1 MTRWAAVTISALE
14 ILGGLPVRVGML
26 PCYFLYMYKNSSG
39 RLTVGVL
46 AFAVAV
52 GSLQMTVVVP
62 LLPLLQRRL
71 GAPLTSVSW
80 ALTAGLL
87 SGAVAIPLLSRLGD
101 MYGRRLVSLAAIALL
116 VAGSALSA
124 MSSALPPIIV
134 GRVLQGAAAPLLPLA
149 IGLVR
154 QGLPGD
160 RLPTAIGV
168 LSATIGVGSG
178 GGMILAG
185 LVDGD
190 YRAVFWMLTGL
201 GALSFALVAA
211 VVREPRPS
219 RAAGRPDLA
228 GAALV
233 SAWLVCL
240 LLAVSKGGA
249 WGWTSPL
256 TLGLFG
262 AAVVVAAAWV
272 LTARRTASPL
282 IEIPM
287 LLHRGTAGATVAS
300 FLLGFALFAAITT
313 LSAVAQESLGA
324 SVLQVGLYLLPTT
337 VLMLAV
343 SVLAGPLMRRFTAS
357 ALVVCGSVLVT
368 AATLWLALSGA
379 AGSTLYGA
387 AAVLGLGVGLGYA
400 ALGTMA
406 VEHVEPAK
414 TAAAGGVNA
423 LVRVVGSSLAGAVGA
438 ALLSSGGAG
447 WSFGSAAV
455 AALLAALFATIYG
468 DFSRKEVA

>member
-1 MTRWAAVTISALE
+1 
-14 ILGGLPVRVGML
+14 
-26 PCYFLYMYKNSSG
+26 MYKNSSG
-39 RLTVGVL
+39 WAAVGVL

-52 GSLQMTVVVP
+52 GTLQMTVVVP
-62 LLPLLQRRL
+62 LLPLLQRQL

-80 ALTAGLL
+80 TLTAGLL
-87 SGAVAIPLLSRLGD
+87 SGAVAIPLLSSLGD
-101 MYGRRLVSLAAIALL
+101 MYGRRRVSLAALALL

-124 MSSALPPIIV
+124 LSTALAPIIV

-149 IGLVR
+149 MGLAR
-154 QGLPGD
+154 QGLPGH

-185 LVDGD
+185 LLDGD
-190 YRAVFWMLTGL
+190 YRAVFWTLTGL

-233 SAWLVCL
+233 SVWLVCL

-256 TLGLFG
+256 TLGLLCAA
-262 AAVVVAAAWV
+262 AAVAAVWV
-272 LTARRTASPL
+272 LTARRTAAPL

-313 LSAVAQESLGA
+313 LSAVAQGTLGA

-357 ALVVCGSVLVT
+357 ALVACGSVLVT
-368 AATLWLALSGA
+368 AAALWLVLSR
-379 AGSTLYGA
+379 AGSDLYGA
-387 AAVLGLGVGLGYA
+387 AAVLGLGIGLGYA

-423 LVRVVGSSLAGAVGA
+423 LVRVVGSS
-438 ALLSSGGAG
+438 
-447 WSFGSAAV
+447 
-455 AALLAALFATIYG
+455 
-468 DFSRKEVA
+468 